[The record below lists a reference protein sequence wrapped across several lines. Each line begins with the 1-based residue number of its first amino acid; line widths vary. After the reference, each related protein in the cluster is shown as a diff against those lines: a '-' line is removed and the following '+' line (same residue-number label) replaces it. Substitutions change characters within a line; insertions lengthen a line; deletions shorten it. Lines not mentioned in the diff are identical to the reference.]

1 MTNEEML
8 KWEITQMQ
16 KQIHD
21 LQLRVIDLSEEIIEL
36 QRRSKLLDDL
46 VYDKLMK
53 K

>member
-8 KWEITQMQ
+8 KWEITQIQ

-21 LQLRVIDLSEEIIEL
+21 LQLRVKDLSEENIEL

>member
-8 KWEITQMQ
+8 KLEITQMQ
-16 KQIHD
+16 KQIHE
-21 LQLRVIDLSEEIIEL
+21 LQLRVKDLSEENIEL

-46 VYDKLMK
+46 VYDRLMK

>member
-21 LQLRVIDLSEEIIEL
+21 LQLRVKDLSEENIEL